1 MAYLSRVWLNPLRN
15 GAQRLLQH
23 PQSMHAA
30 VLGGLAEQP
39 VTERVLWRLEA
50 DGQHRMGLLVL
61 TQSRPS
67 WEHIVE
73 QAGWPG
79 ADDAEPVVKDY
90 GPLLKRVVA
99 GSEFAF
105 RLRANTVTSTRTP
118 QAASTRQRQRL
129 AADRPRGVRVPQRTA
144 AQQLDWFLTHLPG
157 WGLAAAEQDGL
168 VGVRLVGRERVVFRK
183 GAAGGDSRPVTLQ
196 TATAEGLATVVDP
209 DVVRTALLSGC
220 GPARAYGCGLLTLA
234 PATRA

>member
-1 MAYLSRVWLNPLRN
+1 MPHLSRIWLNPLRS
-15 GAQRLLQH
+15 GARRLLSH

-50 DGQHRMGLLVL
+50 DSQHRMGLLVL

-67 WEHIVE
+67 WDHLVE

-79 ADDAEPVVKDY
+79 ANGAEALVKDY
-90 GPLLKRVVA
+90 APLLQRVVA
-99 GSEFAF
+99 GREFAF
-105 RLRANTVTSTRTP
+105 RLRANTVTSSRTP
-118 QAASTRQRQRL
+118 QAPSARQRQHL
-129 AADRPRGVRVPQRTA
+129 ARERPRGVRLPERTA
-144 AQQLDWFLTHLPG
+144 AQQLDWFLRHLTG
-157 WGLAAAEQDGL
+157 WGLSAAEEAGL
-168 VGVRLVGRERVVFRK
+168 PGVRLVGREQVMFSK
-183 GAAGGDSRPVTLQ
+183 TAADGGRRRVTLQ
-196 TATAEGLATVVDP
+196 TATAEGLVQVVDP

-234 PATRA
+234 PPTRG